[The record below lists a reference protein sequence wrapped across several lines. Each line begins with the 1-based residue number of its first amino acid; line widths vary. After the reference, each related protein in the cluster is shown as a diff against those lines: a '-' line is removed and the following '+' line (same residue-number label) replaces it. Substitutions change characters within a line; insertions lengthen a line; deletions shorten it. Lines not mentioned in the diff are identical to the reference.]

1 MILIAVLLFELIIFV
16 HEGGHFV
23 AAKKSGVKVNEFAL
37 GMGPKLFSFKKGE
50 TIYSLRLLPI
60 GGYCAMEGEDEE
72 SDNPRAFNNAKIF
85 KRMIIIVAGA
95 FMNIMLGLALMLI
108 TLLPSDS
115 FTSTTISGFHPY
127 SFTATT
133 GLEAGDKIVE
143 INDYKI
149 YSSTDFSFALYTLP
163 ISEVD
168 GDTFEIYKQD
178 CLFELKNQAATFAQ
192 DASDEEVAT
201 LDTLWNEGAS
211 KIFEAK
217 DRESA
222 YSILCDYIDEFAIC
236 TNQEKI
242 ETYPEITVKDK
253 RQRFRTD
260 MTVIRDNEK
269 VELDNVDFFTYKM
282 GEDGEPMLSIDFY
295 VEPIEKT
302 FFSTLSQTGVQTV
315 SVVRMV
321 WGGLVGLITGQFGI
335 NEVTG
340 PVGLASAI
348 TDVAGESLKESFMD
362 AVMSI
367 IYVMMIITVNLGIVN
382 MLPFPALDGGRFV
395 MLLLEAIFRKP
406 VPRKIEGIING
417 VGLILL
423 LLLMAAITVKDV
435 WVLIFGG

>member
-37 GMGPKLFSFKKGE
+37 GMGPKIFSFKKGE
-50 TIYSLRLLPI
+50 TTYSLRLLPI

-72 SDNPRAFNNAKIF
+72 SDNPRAFNNAKIW

-108 TLLPSDS
+108 TLLPNDS
-115 FTSTTISGFHPY
+115 YTSTIIADFHPY

-133 GLEAGDKIVE
+133 GLEKGDKIVE

-149 YSSTDFSFALYTLP
+149 YSSTDFSFAMYTLP

-178 CLFELKNQAATFAQ
+178 CLFELKNQAATFAK
-192 DASDEEVAT
+192 DANNEEVAA
-201 LDTLWNEGAS
+201 LDTLWNEGAN

-217 DRESA
+217 DREAA
-222 YSILCDYIDEFAIC
+222 YSTLCEYIDKFAESM
-236 TNQEKI
+236 NLEKV
-242 ETYPEITVKDK
+242 ESYPEIEIKDK

-260 MTVIRDNEK
+260 MTVVRDNEK
-269 VELDNVDFFTYKM
+269 VQIENVDFFTYKM
-282 GEDGEPMLSIDFY
+282 GEDGEPMLALDFY

-302 FFSTLSQTGVQTV
+302 FLSTLTQTGIQTV

-321 WGGLVGLITGQFGI
+321 WGGLVGLVTGQFGI
-335 NEVTG
+335 NDVSG

-348 TDVAGESLKESFMD
+348 TDVAGESLKTSFFD

-367 IYVMMIITVNLGIVN
+367 VYVMMVITVNLGIVN

-395 MLLLEAIFRKP
+395 MLLIEAIFRKP

-423 LLLMAAITVKDV
+423 LLLMAVITVKDV